1 MTQVSS
7 LRRQKFNKSWEMA
20 AAEAQSRIVSGSG
33 HRDFQKLH
41 PAFLPFIDICLN
53 RWVTIWSKV
62 AQHPVQTMVS
72 AILEKKLEF

>member
-20 AAEAQSRIVSGSG
+20 AESRIVSGSG

-72 AILEKKLEF
+72 ATSEKKLEF